1 MYHSRVTESEGRA
14 SIAQAPAI
22 TTVRARQ
29 ACREGLPRRRHKLN
43 KIRHFSQARRRR
55 VYQSCVPKSTDFA
68 PPSARKFHPDSLGRS
83 ASPRYIILR
92 QFPSICLPTGPPISL
107 RPPAYPEHP
116 SAYPLPT
123 DHLCALRREPFEWQH
138 ERDACALDGP
148 ASPPS
153 RRQPRRYSMS
163 ANSACPFGYRVTD
176 VWPLPNCAPPSGQPS
191 SEAHPPE
198 RFLSEPDNRGKCDHS
213 YKR

>member
-1 MYHSRVTESEGRA
+1 M
-14 SIAQAPAI
+14 IAQSPA
-22 TTVRARQ
+22 TTNVCLSSER
-29 ACREGLPRRRHKLN
+29 REGLPRRSRLISLHPAREN
-43 KIRHFSQARRRR
+43 SIRIRW
-55 VYQSCVPKSTDFA
+55 TDPL
-68 PPSARKFHPDSLGRS
+68 PPRNM
-83 ASPRYIILR
+83 ILR

-107 RPPAYPEHP
+107 PSPAYPEHP

-213 YKR
+213 YKRGKILLPQSQ